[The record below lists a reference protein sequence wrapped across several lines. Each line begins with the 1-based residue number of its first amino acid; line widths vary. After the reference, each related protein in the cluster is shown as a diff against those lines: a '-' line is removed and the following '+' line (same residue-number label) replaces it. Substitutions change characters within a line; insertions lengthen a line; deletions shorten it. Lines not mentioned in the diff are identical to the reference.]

1 VTKQPAGAPLSIV
14 TSQAEIVV
22 LGTRFTVVCAPDSTR
37 VDVREGRVKA
47 IRRSDSA
54 GAEIGAGQ
62 FAVVAPGA
70 PPMSKNIPVEDVLLV
85 PAQGK
90 IVGADWRAVRDP
102 DAGTGTALEALRG
115 RSGPLQEAPFV
126 LFTFTADAEK
136 TYFVWVRGKCLAK
149 TNRVE
154 HDAVVL
160 EFVGGDVTEPPGPNK
175 GLTGSLDR
183 ALFNGF
189 MAWPGYGWVGG
200 DADEKRDASPV
211 TVRFPRGGRQTI
223 KLYVT
228 EGPIRIDSVWLSLTQ
243 KTRPDDAQTG
253 PASGKK

>member
-1 VTKQPAGAPLSIV
+1 
-14 TSQAEIVV
+14 
-22 LGTRFTVVCAPDSTR
+22 
-37 VDVREGRVKA
+37 
-47 IRRSDSA
+47 
-54 GAEIGAGQ
+54 
-62 FAVVAPGA
+62 
-70 PPMSKNIPVEDVLLV
+70 MSKNIPVEDVLLV